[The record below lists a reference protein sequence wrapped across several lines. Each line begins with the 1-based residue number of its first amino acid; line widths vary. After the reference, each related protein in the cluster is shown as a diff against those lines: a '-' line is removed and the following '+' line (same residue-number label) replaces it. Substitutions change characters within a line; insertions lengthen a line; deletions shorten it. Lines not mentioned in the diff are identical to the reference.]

1 MVIDVDKCVGC
12 YNCFLTCRDEY
23 AGNAYP
29 GYSSPQ
35 PMSGMNWMKVNEIE
49 RGQYPHVKVDHVPVT
64 CAHCDSAAC
73 VKLDQTGAIYRR
85 ADGIVL
91 IDPEKAK
98 GNKGLVGL
106 CPYRQIEWNE
116 ELELAQKCTMCAH
129 LLDKGDP
136 EPRCVESCPSGALV
150 FGDLDDPASAVSK
163 LVASGTEV
171 IHPEYAM
178 GETVTYRNLPKKFVA
193 GTVIYGDVDEV
204 AIGIDVVLSGGG
216 LEQAVTTNGF
226 GDFEFDGLPDNVA
239 FTVDIKADGYGSQSV
254 KVKTSKDVYVGE
266 IVLSKVGAGV
276 GQTSAEEVVV
286 GR

>member
-1 MVIDVDKCVGC
+1 MTRYGMVIDVNTCVGC

-23 AGNAYP
+23 AGNDYP
-29 GYSSPQ
+29 GYSAAQ

-49 RGQYPHVKVDHVPVT
+49 RGQYPHVKADHVPVT

-73 VKLDQTGAIYRR
+73 VTLDQTGAIYRR

-106 CPYRQIEWNE
+106 CPYRQVEWNE
-116 ELELAQKCTMCAH
+116 ELQLAQKCTLCAH

-150 FGDLDDPASAVSK
+150 FGDLDDPSSK
-163 LVASGTEV
+163 VAALVASGTEV
-171 IHPEYAM
+171 MHPEYAM
-178 GETVTYRNLPKKFVA
+178 GEKVTYRHLPKKFVA

-204 AIGIDVVLSGGG
+204 ATGIDVVLTGDAGSR
-216 LEQAVTTNGF
+216 TMKTNGF
-226 GDFEFDGLPDNVA
+226 GDFEFDGLADAASYTVTIEVPGYAPAAVA
-239 FTVDIKADGYGSQSV
+239 T
-254 KVKTSKDVYVGE
+254 KTSRDIYLGE
-266 IVLSKVGAGV
+266 IVLQK
-276 GQTSAEEVVV
+276 
-286 GR
+286 

>member
-1 MVIDVDKCVGC
+1 VTRYGMVIDVDRCVGC

-23 AGNAYP
+23 AGNDYP
-29 GYSSPQ
+29 GYSAAQ

-73 VKLDQTGAIYRR
+73 VTLDQTGAIYRR
-85 ADGIVL
+85 PDGIVL

-98 GNKGLVGL
+98 GNKGLVAL

-116 ELELAQKCTMCAH
+116 ELQLAQKCTMCAH

-150 FGDLDDPASAVSK
+150 FGDLDDLSSK
-163 LVASGTEV
+163 VAGLVAAGTEV
-171 IHPEYAM
+171 MHPEYAM
-178 GETVTYRNLPKKFVA
+178 GEKVTYRDLPKKFVA

-204 AIGIDVVLSGGG
+204 ATCIDVVLSGGDDSR
-216 LEQAVTTNGF
+216 TMKTNGF
-226 GDFEFDGLPDNVA
+226 GDFEFEGLADA
-239 FTVDIKADGYGSQSV
+239 ATYTVTVEAPGYAQATV
-254 KVKTSKDVYVGE
+254 TARTSRDVYLGE
-266 IVLSKVGAGV
+266 IVLEK
-276 GQTSAEEVVV
+276 
-286 GR
+286 